1 MAPRDDR
8 PEEKPRRKIGG
19 WPLTAAIVVV
29 LVFLFFIR
37 HILLPF
43 ILAAALAFLLT
54 PLIEALR
61 ARGRMPRWAAASLV
75 YVATLALFGL
85 LFYVVGGPLI
95 RDVTQLVQTVPQ
107 NIRKLIGDLAGLA
120 QGVIG
125 HPIDVAALTGAVF
138 AEMQRLVGSGMIA
151 SFAAAGVATL
161 FGTILFVFLLIYFLV
176 SGPGLVRSTLWLVP
190 PEYRG
195 EVDRVRGRV
204 QPLLWR
210 YFFGLAIVVTYTST
224 VAWIGFAWVF
234 HLPHAPLLAIV
245 VGLLE
250 LVPLIGP
257 AASIGIIALTALQQA
272 GLMGVLGL
280 VGFALA
286 LRLSIDQLIGP
297 LVLGEAARLHPVV
310 IIFCFL
316 SGAVLFGIIGLLLAV
331 PVAASLKIILKIYYA
346 EPVIDAPSTP
356 EKRQG

>member
-1 MAPRDDR
+1 
-8 PEEKPRRKIGG
+8 
-19 WPLTAAIVVV
+19 VV

-54 PLIEALR
+54 PLIEALS
-61 ARGRMPRWAAASLV
+61 ARGRMPRWTAATLV
-75 YVATLALFGL
+75 YFVTLAVFGL
-85 LFYVVGGPLI
+85 LIYFVGGPLI
-95 RDVTQLVQTVPQ
+95 RDVAQLVQTVPQ
-107 NIRKLIGDLAGLA
+107 NIRKLIGDMAGLV

-125 HPIDVAALTGAVF
+125 HPIDVAVVTGAVF
-138 AEMQRLVGSGMIA
+138 AEMQKLVGSGMIA
-151 SFAAAGVATL
+151 SFAVDGVATI
-161 FGTILFVFLLIYFLV
+161 FEAILFVILLIYFLV
-176 SGPGLVRSTLWLVP
+176 SGPKLARSTLWLVP
-190 PEYRG
+190 PEYRR

-204 QPLLWR
+204 LPLLWR
-210 YFFGLAIVVTYTST
+210 YFLGLAIVVTYTST

-234 HLPHAPLLAIV
+234 HLPRAPLLAIV

-257 AASIGIIALTALQQA
+257 AASIGVIALTALQQA

-280 VGFALA
+280 IGFALA
-286 LRLSIDQLIGP
+286 LRLSIDQLIAP

-331 PVAASLKIILKIYYA
+331 PVAASLKIILRIYYA
-346 EPVIDAPSTP
+346 EPVIDGQSTP
-356 EKRQG
+356 GKGPG